1 MKQLKL
7 DEMPRFGEL
16 THALLTSLGNE
27 EFGLFLE
34 GVIRRYQKEYHSEE
48 EDKGEE
54 AQRCH
59 DADIEATKLNFKHIK
74 QEQMTYKDKAQK
86 YSDLG
91 SVLLE
96 TISSRLPSLTELD
109 VSYCESLSAD
119 QLSSWSPYCT
129 SMESNGN
136 YSEVWHEYNSWV
148 RTGEWV
154 ITKEQLE
161 QTTALGAAEEKYIAD
176 KQEIQ
181 DRIAIT
187 CISRHFFIWKFMT

>member
-1 MKQLKL
+1 
-7 DEMPRFGEL
+7 
-16 THALLTSLGNE
+16 
-27 EFGLFLE
+27 
-34 GVIRRYQKEYHSEE
+34 
-48 EDKGEE
+48 
-54 AQRCH
+54 
-59 DADIEATKLNFKHIK
+59 
-74 QEQMTYKDKAQK
+74 MTYKDKAQK

-96 TISSRLPSLTELD
+96 TISSQLPSLTELD

-129 SMESNGN
+129 SMESKGN

-161 QTTALGAAEEKYIAD
+161 QTTALGAAEEKYIVD

-181 DRIAIT
+181 DRIANYMQSSLFHMEI
-187 CISRHFFIWKFMT
+187 HDLKAKPGLMAGKA